1 MADTRIE
8 WADKTWNPITG
19 CSPVSE
25 GCRNCYAARMAKRLA
40 GRCGYAQDEPFAVKL
55 HEARLTQPASWRKP
69 SKVFVCSMGDI
80 FHDEV
85 TPEMATVVMRMMVDP
100 LFGAN
105 HHTYLLLTK
114 RIERLLRSDA
124 HPEYFAAYKNVWLGV
139 TAENQA
145 MAEKRIPVLL
155 QVPAVVRFVSVEPML
170 GPVDISRYLGI
181 ISGCMVNCGEARF
194 SCRRHVDEC
203 SVYGGSNRG
212 IAWVICGAETG
223 PGARPMK
230 IEWAIDLMEQ
240 CRAAGVPF
248 FFKKASKGDQV
259 PPELLVREWPL

>member
-25 GCRNCYAARMAKRLA
+25 GCHNCYAARMARRLA
-40 GRCGYAQDEPFAVKL
+40 GRCGYDRDQPFTVKL
-55 HEARLTQPASWRKP
+55 HDDRLTQPARWRKAC
-69 SKVFVCSMGDI
+69 KVFVCSMGDI
-80 FHDEV
+80 FHDEA
-85 TPEMATVVMRMMVDP
+85 TPYAAAVARMMVDP

-114 RIERLLRSDA
+114 RIERLLRDDA
-124 HPEYFAAYKNVWLGV
+124 HPEYFASYQNVWLGV

-145 MAEKRIPVLL
+145 LAQQRVPVLL

-170 GPVDISRYLGI
+170 GPVDLSDLVVDDG
-181 ISGCMVNCGEARF
+181 SGGEHHLDALT
-194 SCRRHVDEC
+194 CDVAPEDDGP
-203 SVYGGSNRG
+203 YGGRC
-212 IAWVICGAETG
+212 IDWVICGAETG

-230 IEWAIDLMEQ
+230 IEWALDLLEQ

-248 FFKKASKGDQV
+248 FFKKASKGDVV
-259 PPELLVREWPL
+259 PQELLVREWPR